1 MVWERHWGT
10 QRQVCALVSCSIVLT
25 VFYSYLDLDLTPE
38 AYQSGPGIIGLS
50 HASDN
55 FTFYLV
61 SGDHCKIPNLDP
73 FHHSLRKYI
82 QTRPFVSCRNN
93 LPHMVRLTHA
103 ANTSEPQL
111 EIDKQAGRK
120 YVKPDVTCC
129 YEIVHR
135 VPHTDDKIKK
145 DKAVCFKSTAKLP
158 NATQMVTVSC
168 SQYFKTM
175 KLRPKRNIVYE
186 NFFYILLLTDSV
198 REKMKKQDEK
208 RKTESSEAEG
218 KVERSSPETRDR
230 VERSIDERNK
240 DRAGKTTN
248 EENAEKN
255 PKVAEN
261 QTVRDTFLKD
271 KPGENNLPDKEI
283 NKTELDSK
291 DPTSHVSSREMKPE
305 AMRAASDESLVN
317 DVQEQRSA
325 KVAGCT
331 GLQCDLEGPAL
342 LKVGRGKSGKAS
354 LVSDVQEQFKEPQ
367 EGKSDPNET
376 RNRRYRREPQSDTT
390 HKKEHRSDKRYR
402 RESQT
407 DTNHK
412 RDHRSVI
419 VDAIRSKL
427 KDIAG
432 TVETA
437 PVEVQEE
444 DLSLLIIGIDSISRL
459 NMIRSLPKTRK
470 FLQETGW
477 FELEGFNKVGLNTL
491 PNLVVMLSGTT
502 SDHWYKT
509 CNPGFLHHFD
519 PCPIIWQD
527 LNRKGYITSYGEDVT
542 DISTFNFHK
551 KGFQEPPTDYYW
563 RPLLFAA
570 ESQFKKKTVD
580 TIHKYCV
587 GSSSEAEH
595 LMQYTHEFV
604 NQFSDYSYFNFVW
617 MNAFSHDDVNTP
629 SRMDKHVY
637 EFLSGLNYTALNNTV
652 VIFMSDH
659 GVRFGPIRQT
669 YSGWF
674 EDRLPYIFFHFPAW
688 YQAKYPGKIRNLRD
702 NRNRLTTVYDVYD
715 TLNALTR
722 LTNRSSC
729 NNSRSLLEPI
739 SVHRSCA
746 EMNISKHY
754 CTCTEL
760 INLSREDPKA
770 LRLAQYVLGI
780 ISKRLE
786 KHKTTVKPNYHCAN
800 LTLKSIHLL
809 QTDRN
814 PFKEDKRAPGDQD
827 GNMFIIRFDT
837 DPSNALFEA
846 TVMMKKTGL
855 ELTGDVSRLN
865 MYRGQD
871 TCLLHGAIQLY
882 CYCVPD

>member
-1 MVWERHWGT
+1 MKGRSDQQTPPHFKHF
-10 QRQVCALVSCSIVLT
+10 CS
-25 VFYSYLDLDLTPE
+25 
-38 AYQSGPGIIGLS
+38 
-50 HASDN
+50 
-55 FTFYLV
+55 
-61 SGDHCKIPNLDP
+61 
-73 FHHSLRKYI
+73 R
-82 QTRPFVSCRNN
+82 
-93 LPHMVRLTHA
+93 
-103 ANTSEPQL
+103 
-111 EIDKQAGRK
+111 
-120 YVKPDVTCC
+120 
-129 YEIVHR
+129 
-135 VPHTDDKIKK
+135 K

-331 GLQCDLEGPAL
+331 GVQCDLEGPAL

-491 PNLVVMLSGTT
+491 PNLVVMLSGKLEQGFFFR
-502 SDHWYKT
+502 SMICRGN
-509 CNPGFLHHFD
+509 CN
-519 PCPIIWQD
+519 
-527 LNRKGYITSYGEDVT
+527 
-542 DISTFNFHK
+542 
-551 KGFQEPPTDYYW
+551 
-563 RPLLFAA
+563 
-570 ESQFKKKTVD
+570 
-580 TIHKYCV
+580 
-587 GSSSEAEH
+587 
-595 LMQYTHEFV
+595 
-604 NQFSDYSYFNFVW
+604 
-617 MNAFSHDDVNTP
+617 
-629 SRMDKHVY
+629 
-637 EFLSGLNYTALNNTV
+637 
-652 VIFMSDH
+652 
-659 GVRFGPIRQT
+659 
-669 YSGWF
+669 
-674 EDRLPYIFFHFPAW
+674 
-688 YQAKYPGKIRNLRD
+688 GK
-702 NRNRLTTVYDVYD
+702 V
-715 TLNALTR
+715 
-722 LTNRSSC
+722 
-729 NNSRSLLEPI
+729 
-739 SVHRSCA
+739 
-746 EMNISKHY
+746 
-754 CTCTEL
+754 L
-760 INLSREDPKA
+760 IVPK
-770 LRLAQYVLGI
+770 
-780 ISKRLE
+780 SKRKKDRIGGRHPFRE
-786 KHKTTVKPNYHCAN
+786 R
-800 LTLKSIHLL
+800 TL
-809 QTDRN
+809 
-814 PFKEDKRAPGDQD
+814 
-827 GNMFIIRFDT
+827 
-837 DPSNALFEA
+837 
-846 TVMMKKTGL
+846 
-855 ELTGDVSRLN
+855 
-865 MYRGQD
+865 
-871 TCLLHGAIQLY
+871 
-882 CYCVPD
+882 